1 MTPVL
6 TTVDG
11 SVQTIS
17 FNRPERLNAVSE
29 ELYEQTIVAL
39 RAADADPTIRAVVL
53 TGTGRAFCVGADLK
67 AHGAGGRTPERQR
80 YYTDLGQRVCEQ
92 ILTMSTPVIAA
103 VAGYALGAGAE
114 MAVSADFLVMADDAK
129 MGFPEVSIGTYVG
142 GGVTHRLPR
151 LVGLRRATDLLI
163 LGDRFTGEQAAEWGL
178 AYRSVPTD
186 QVAATANELAGR
198 LAEKAP
204 LSMAKIKAALYRDDD
219 IATALADEPK
229 QLVELMGT
237 RDWAEGVAA
246 FAEKRAPVFEG
257 R

>member
-6 TTVDG
+6 TTLDG
-11 SVQTIS
+11 AVQTVA

-29 ELYEQTIVAL
+29 ELYEQAISAL
-39 RAADADPTIRAVVL
+39 RAADEDPSVRAVVL
-53 TGTGRAFCVGADLK
+53 TGEGRAFCVGADLK

-80 YYTDLGQRVCEQ
+80 YYTDLGQRVCELIQ
-92 ILTMSTPVIAA
+92 TMSTPVIAA

-114 MAVSADFLVMADDAK
+114 MAVSADFLVMAEDAK

-163 LGDRFTGEQAAEWGL
+163 LGDRFTGVQAAEWGL
-178 AYRSVPTD
+178 AH
-186 QVAATANELAGR
+186 AAVSAGELTAAAHELAAR
-198 LAEKAP
+198 LAAKAP
-204 LSMAKIKAALYRDDD
+204 LSLAKMKAALFRDDD
-219 IATALADEPK
+219 IETALLDEPR

-246 FAEKRAPVFEG
+246 FAEKRDPVFEG